1 VEGLVELR
9 ENRALTLR
17 QLAQMSGVDANT
29 INQIELGH
37 RKPRPSTTRKLASAL
52 GVSVEDLERPT
63 NGLARY
69 LAQEAEHLDDL
80 VEALA
85 SARDALKHGRTD
97 YAARF
102 LEILDSGLR
111 AAAESLHE
119 AHRIESGQ
127 KKKTTE
133 KSIDD
138 QLGELLREWQAEKI
152 AEKT

>member
-1 VEGLVELR
+1 MERLAELR

-17 QLAQMSGVDANT
+17 QLAQISGVDANT

-52 GVSVEDLERPT
+52 GVSVEELEGPT
-63 NGLARY
+63 NWRARY
-69 LAQEAEHLDDL
+69 LKQEAEHLDGL
-80 VEALA
+80 VDALA
-85 SARDALKHGRTD
+85 SARDALDHARTD

-102 LEILDSGLR
+102 LELVDDGLQ

-119 AHRIESGQ
+119 AHRIETG
-127 KKKTTE
+127 KKRTSAE

-138 QLGELLREWQAEKI
+138 QLSELMREWQAEK
-152 AEKT
+152 A